1 MKLSSKDMSYN
12 KNLYLRESHNC
23 YNYFLNK
30 KSINAIKTCKNI
42 DYKSEGSCRRPQ
54 PGYAAGMKVMTTKDY
69 TCKTIKNRTQRDN
82 PSILDAT
89 ENETCKKGYYKGAL
103 VVAPKRDFHYYR
115 LNDDGVWSHKPGGTR
130 TSVVDSNGKPIVNPR
145 LAGRKYGK
153 KGALNYTD
161 FCSYFCV
168 PKDSRKKN
176 MMMYK
181 DVPHDEHQATTNEHI
196 RYKSPRNMSPN
207 NYYVYSPPNNNN
219 KNTTKNKN
227 TKKNTTKQSINNLK
241 RSINNLKKT
250 IKQTKNPLLKIH

>member
-12 KNLYLRESHNC
+12 KNIHLRESHNC
-23 YNYFLNK
+23 YNYFLNN

-42 DYKSEGSCRRPQ
+42 DYEREGSCRRPQ
-54 PGYAAGMKVMTTKDY
+54 PGYAAGMKLMTTKDY

-89 ENETCKKGYYKGAL
+89 EKETCKKGYYKGVL

-115 LNDDGVWSHKPGGTR
+115 LNDDGVWSHKPGGTK
-130 TSVVDSNGKPIVNPR
+130 TSVVDSNNKPILNPR

-153 KGALNYTD
+153 KGSLNYTD

-168 PKDSRKKN
+168 PRDSSKKR

-181 DVPHDEHQATTNEHI
+181 DVDFKDHQNT
-196 RYKSPRNMSPN
+196 YN
-207 NYYVYSPPNNNN
+207 NYYTYKPNNN
-219 KNTTKNKN
+219 
-227 TKKNTTKQSINNLK
+227 TKKRNKIK
-241 RSINNLKKT
+241 KKT
-250 IKQTKNPLLKIH
+250 KSNKIN